1 MNVNTL
7 QQFALE
13 GALLRARC
21 GLDRLFSPIYFLLL
35 RMKHRFSCALALTA
49 LSAFIFGRSL
59 KGQESETS
67 RSPRDLEAKRALAKT
82 VIAELEAGQFD
93 LLESQYRDFKTQT
106 QPDGTPKVWVYFWA
120 FDHRKYLYGSNA
132 EEKGKLLTQKA
143 QEWLKE
149 KPDSVPALLVLW
161 SSLFGECTD
170 ILRDKWEAADL
181 GSRDP
186 KAVTEIQARIDE
198 FRSSHERFPVQA
210 IAVLEAEPQYYVA
223 NVQFFS
229 FLRVK
234 YELFEHLDHD
244 LEHYD
249 PYYSPFYLYGCLW
262 LANRRVKDPGLP
274 RPEVWLTD
282 HFEPTALDSEED
294 RIRKCR
300 AYAQT
305 ITSNVET
312 GFQFRNELLDW
323 PTLKTGLQDLVRIYG
338 PETNWPTL
346 YLVYA
351 YAHKDK
357 EAAREALSVIRG
369 NYATEI
375 VTNPLVFQDIS
386 KWAEEDIRRMDW
398 Q

>member
-1 MNVNTL
+1 V
-7 QQFALE
+7 
-13 GALLRARC
+13 
-21 GLDRLFSPIYFLLL
+21 
-35 RMKHRFSCALALTA
+35 
-49 LSAFIFGRSL
+49 LSVFIFGLSL

-67 RSPRDLEAKRALAKT
+67 RSPRDIEAKRALAKT
-82 VIAELEAGQFD
+82 LIAELETGQFD
-93 LLESQYRDFKTQT
+93 LLESQYQDFKTQT

-120 FDHRKYLYGSNA
+120 FDHRNYLYGSNA

-143 QEWLKE
+143 REWLKE

-161 SSLFGECTD
+161 SSLFGECKE
-170 ILRDKWEAADL
+170 ILDKRKAGHLE
-181 GSRDP
+181 DP
-186 KAVTEIQARIDE
+186 QAVTEIQARIDE
-198 FRSSHERFPVQA
+198 FRSSHERFAVQG
-210 IAVLEAEPQYYVA
+210 IAVLEAEPQYDVA
-223 NVQFFS
+223 NIQFFF
-229 FLRVK
+229 FLPVE
-234 YELFEHLDHD
+234 YELFKALNRD

-262 LANRRVKDPGLP
+262 LADRRVKDPSLP

-282 HFEPTALDSEED
+282 HFKPTALDSEAD

-312 GFQFRNELLDW
+312 GFKFRNELLNW
-323 PTLKTGLQDLVRIYG
+323 PTLKTGFQDLVRTYG

-351 YAHKDK
+351 YADKDK

-375 VTNPLVFQDIS
+375 ITDPLAFQEIS
-386 KWAEEDIRRMDW
+386 KWAEED
-398 Q
+398 